1 MTLATKWPALHPLA
15 SLFPV
20 MSDREYTELRDDI
33 SARGQLVPVTL
44 YQGRVIDG
52 RHRLKACRELD
63 VAPLCQSRDDLADVT
78 AFVIAVNLKR
88 RHLNESQRAM
98 VAEKLATLG
107 EGRPRANSA
116 NLQSISVAKAG
127 DMMQVSPRSVQTARA
142 VREADPDLA
151 ARVEAGEMRLNEA
164 ARVLN
169 RAEKVEAVR
178 VATMPALGAMTQR
191 YAVLYADPPWQYE
204 PGSVDDSRVI
214 ENQYPTMTLD
224 AIKAL
229 PVGEIAHMD
238 AVLFCWATSPKLE
251 EALSV
256 LGAWGFRYR
265 TCAVWVKPQIGMGY
279 YFRQQHELLL
289 VATRGALPVPLEATR
304 PGSVLTHDRLR
315 HSEKPTAFRS
325 LIERMYPDVPRI
337 ELFARELTP
346 GWDVWGSE
354 V

>member
-1 MTLATKWPALHPLA
+1 
-15 SLFPV
+15 
-20 MSDREYTELRDDI
+20 
-33 SARGQLVPVTL
+33 
-44 YQGRVIDG
+44 
-52 RHRLKACRELD
+52 
-63 VAPLCQSRDDLADVT
+63 
-78 AFVIAVNLKR
+78 
-88 RHLNESQRAM
+88 
-98 VAEKLATLG
+98 
-107 EGRPRANSA
+107 
-116 NLQSISVAKAG
+116 
-127 DMMQVSPRSVQTARA
+127 MQVSPRSVQTARA